1 MKTFRIPL
9 RVVFYQEEG
18 AWIAHCLEFDLVG
31 DGDSCKAALD
41 SLAEA
46 IGLQLEAS
54 VEHGNPRNL
63 FRPAPGEFFQM
74 FAEGKGVTIGE
85 LNFEIGPYKVEHTE
99 TREYDGVKQDCVP
112 V

>member
-1 MKTFRIPL
+1 MKPFHIPL
-9 RVVFYQEEG
+9 RVVFYREDE

-31 DGDSCKAALD
+31 DGDTREAALQ

-54 VEHGNPRNL
+54 VEHDNPRNL

-74 FAEGKGVTIGE
+74 FAELRCLLRGG
-85 LNFEIGPYKVEHTE
+85 
-99 TREYDGVKQDCVP
+99 TREGFASPLLEGV
-112 V
+112 